1 MKWLKRILI
10 ALALLLGL
18 ALALPFFISLDDY
31 IPQLEKAVSARLNEP
46 VSIARIRFAALPVPH
61 VTIEGITVG
70 KSADVKLGLVTVTPD
85 IYSLWQPVRVIKRI
99 EIDTLT
105 LTREAINKIPV
116 WLNPD
121 DDKSPQP
128 LVRVERIQLT
138 NARGNFGQTNFG
150 PFDVRANLDSK
161 NAAEDI
167 TITTQDGKLRA
178 RIKPDQ
184 SKYLIEASAKGWT
197 PPIGSTLLF
206 DELTLKGVATPDDI
220 TLNQVSAKLYGGTLN
235 GTAHARWRQGLQLNG
250 NLDIRHL
257 EVQQVAAM
265 LSLKSHVSGKLDARP
280 VFSASLASSDK
291 QGDEHPAK
299 FADKFMAA
307 LRLDMPFSI
316 ENGVLRGVD
325 IEQAATRLSK
335 HGTTGGETRF
345 ETLSGHLVLQQRSYH
360 FTQLRISSGS
370 LAVDG
375 AVNISPKKELAGR
388 INARVNVMG
397 ASASVPLN
405 VTGTVD
411 DPTLLPTGAAMTGAA
426 VGTVLL
432 GPGLGT
438 AVGVKVGDWVD
449 NLFGAQNKP
458 KKKPK

>member
-1 MKWLKRILI
+1 
-10 ALALLLGL
+10 
-18 ALALPFFISLDDY
+18 
-31 IPQLEKAVSARLNEP
+31 
-46 VSIARIRFAALPVPH
+46 
-61 VTIEGITVG
+61 
-70 KSADVKLGLVTVTPD
+70 
-85 IYSLWQPVRVIKRI
+85 
-99 EIDTLT
+99 
-105 LTREAINKIPV
+105 
-116 WLNPD
+116 
-121 DDKSPQP
+121 
-128 LVRVERIQLT
+128 
-138 NARGNFGQTNFG
+138 
-150 PFDVRANLDSK
+150 
-161 NAAEDI
+161 
-167 TITTQDGKLRA
+167 
-178 RIKPDQ
+178 
-184 SKYLIEASAKGWT
+184 
-197 PPIGSTLLF
+197 
-206 DELTLKGVATPDDI
+206 
-220 TLNQVSAKLYGGTLN
+220 
-235 GTAHARWRQGLQLNG
+235 
-250 NLDIRHL
+250 
-257 EVQQVAAM
+257 
-265 LSLKSHVSGKLDARP
+265 
-280 VFSASLASSDK
+280 
-291 QGDEHPAK
+291 K